1 MKQSQRHRGGALY
14 GLYHTPAGR
23 ILLKALTAPP
33 LSRCVGA
40 FLDTPA
46 SARLIAPF
54 VKRAGIDLSDYE
66 RRPFRSFNDFFTRRL
81 ASGARS
87 VDFDPQ
93 SLIAPCDGLLRVY
106 PIRNGAV
113 YPVKG
118 VPYTLAGLLRSHKLA
133 ARFEGGLCLVFRL
146 CVDNYHRY
154 AFFDDGRLLR
164 RYRID
169 GVLHTVRPAAL
180 EARPVFVE
188 NCREVS
194 LMRTEHFGLAAQIEV
209 GAMLVGRIC
218 NRRGV
223 TEFARGGE
231 KGWFEYGGSTVVVL
245 LQKDAARPDRRF
257 LAGEGEI
264 PVRYGERI
272 GRKAE
277 AEQPGE
283 PS

>member
-1 MKQSQRHRGGALY
+1 MKQSQSHRSGALY
-14 GLYHTPAGR
+14 ALYHTSVGR
-23 ILLKALTAPP
+23 IMLKALTAPP
-33 LSRCVGA
+33 LSGSFGA
-40 FLDTPA
+40 FLDSPA
-46 SARLIAPF
+46 SVRLIVPF
-54 VKRAGIDLSDYE
+54 VKRTGIDLSDYE
-66 RRPFRSFNDFFTRRL
+66 QRPFCSFNDFFTRRL

-87 VDFDPQ
+87 VDFEPQ
-93 SLIAPCDGLLRVY
+93 SLIAPCDGLLSVY
-106 PIRNGAV
+106 PVRRGAV

-133 ARFEGGLCLVFRL
+133 AHFDGGLCLVYRL

-194 LMRTEHFGLAAQIEV
+194 LMRTAHFGFAAQIEV

-223 TEFARGGE
+223 TEFVRGDE

-245 LQKDAARPDRRF
+245 LQKGAARLSRRF
-257 LAGEGEI
+257 LAAEEEI

-272 GRKAE
+272 GVKAE

-283 PS
+283 SS